1 MFSFS
6 FCINFFYDSVY
17 SAGVGKGS
25 LFTLKLPLSAPR
37 PPTFVQP
44 SIHTEEII
52 RIEESIA
59 RKSENTFKNMKD
71 TSNKIKLDKKKE
83 KEENIKKIE
92 ELKSKNK
99 VLNFLVVDDSH
110 LNRKML
116 CKLLSS
122 EGHTFSQACDGVEA
136 VERMKENM
144 IIEKELLL
152 SNEINEDIEYDDG
165 NDIDSESV
173 YSSVCTHIDPKNN
186 ANHLDVKL
194 IECDKKEV
202 LYDAILM
209 DFMMPNMDGPTATKM
224 IRELGYKGLIIGVTG
239 TYIFTNT
246 NLLFRF
252 ILQSLFSLSFIFP
265 IFLPF
270 FFSSFLPSIL
280 SIFLHP
286 IYIFS
291 FIKGNALPSD
301 VEHFLAHGANKVL
314 IKPLNIDSLRTE
326 LAILY

>member
-1 MFSFS
+1 MSSVFD
-6 FCINFFYDSVY
+6 YSVY

-25 LFTLKLPLSAPR
+25 LFTLKLPLCAPP
-37 PPTFVQP
+37 PPTFVKP

-59 RKSENTFKNMKD
+59 RKSENTFKNIKD
-71 TSNKIKLDKKKE
+71 TSTKIKLDKKKE

-116 CKLLSS
+116 CKLLLS

-152 SNEINEDIEYDDG
+152 SNEINEDMEYDDG
-165 NDIDSESV
+165 NEIDAESV
-173 YSSVCTHIDPKNN
+173 YSSVCTHLNLKST
-186 ANHLDVKL
+186 
-194 IECDKKEV
+194 ECDEKNL

-209 DFMMPNMDGPTATKM
+209 DFMMPNMDGPTATKL

-239 TYIFTNT
+239 TYIFTYT
-246 NLLFRF
+246 NLCLLVFLYSSILYFYPCFLFPSF
-252 ILQSLFSLSFIFP
+252 LLILLL
-265 IFLPF
+265 
-270 FFSSFLPSIL
+270 FLPS
-280 SIFLHP
+280 FHP
-286 IYIFS
+286 S
-291 FIKGNALPSD
+291 FIPPS
-301 VEHFLAHGANKVL
+301 VIYSRVL
-314 IKPLNIDSLRTE
+314 
-326 LAILY
+326 